1 MKTSMRIRKLPS
13 SVHARLTAIAVGL
26 AVLCA
31 LSGWTFELPSL
42 PQSPA
47 DILAG
52 HARYLTSEQL
62 TGRGVDTP
70 GIKLARDYIAR
81 EFAKYGLRPG
91 GDNGT
96 YLQGF
101 DVPIGV
107 TIKEPTALVLES
119 NKPLHLN
126 QDWTPLGLSNSGTVE
141 AEVVFA
147 GYGITVKDYGYDDYA
162 GLDVKGRIVLVLRY
176 EPPPKDEKSP
186 FQKAPRYSSHAAL
199 YAKAANARDHGAIG
213 MILVD
218 LNNTPDEQRELL
230 STRRT
235 LWRSNASVVAGQIKR
250 RVADK
255 WLEPHGISLAALKER
270 IDREEKPA
278 STTVPGLRA
287 SFSVTLEEIRQ
298 RAENVVGILPGSD
311 PDLKDENIVVGAHFD
326 HLGFGHYGTRGSA
339 TEGQIHHGA
348 DDNASGTAVL
358 LRVAEQMARSEA
370 RPARTVIFAA
380 FSGEELG
387 LHGSRHYVGH
397 PPFPISSTKTMLN
410 LDMVGRLRNNRLTVF
425 GTPSAKELKTTI
437 MEEASKLGI
446 HITEPDG
453 VGRSDHISF
462 YTKKIP
468 AVHFF
473 TGTHGDYHRPSDTWD
488 KLNLEGMGRVA
499 ELVLACAYRLAA
511 TKEPMNFVA
520 LPLPARL
527 TQDAERE
534 GYGTYLG
541 SIPDFERTTDGV
553 RLAGVRDGS
562 PAALAGLQEGD
573 IIISLAERKINNL
586 EDLVAVLR
594 SKRPGDSVEVIV
606 LRDNKPL
613 TVKAILKG
621 RG

>member
-1 MKTSMRIRKLPS
+1 MRTRKRPISLHS
-13 SVHARLTAIAVGL
+13 RLAAMAAGL
-26 AVLCA
+26 VIVVA
-31 LSGWTFELPSL
+31 LHGWTFEIPSL
-42 PQSPA
+42 PQSAA

-52 HARYLTSEQL
+52 HARYLASEQL

-101 DVPIGV
+101 NVPIGV
-107 TIKEPTALVLES
+107 TVKEPTALALGADS
-119 NKPLHLN
+119 PLSLN
-126 QDWTPLGLSNSGTVE
+126 QDWTPLGLSDSGAVE

-147 GYGITVKDYGYDDYA
+147 GYGITAKDYGYDDYA
-162 GLDVKGRIVLVLRY
+162 GLDVKGKIVLVLRY
-176 EPPPKDEKSP
+176 EPPPKDDKSP
-186 FQKAPRYSSHAAL
+186 FQEAPRYSSHAAL
-199 YAKAANARDHGAIG
+199 YAKAANARDHGALG

-218 LNNTPDEQRELL
+218 LNHTGNERRELL
-230 STRRT
+230 STRRS
-235 LWRSNASVVAGQIKR
+235 LWRSNASVVAAQIKR
-250 RVADK
+250 RLADK
-255 WLEPHGISLAALKER
+255 WLEPHGMSLAALKER
-270 IDREEKPA
+270 IDREGKPA
-278 STTVPGLRA
+278 STTIPGLKA
-287 SFSVTLEEIRQ
+287 SLSVSLEEIRE

-311 PDLKDENIVVGAHFD
+311 PALRSENIVIGAHFD
-326 HLGFGHYGTRGSA
+326 HLGFGHYGTRGSS

-358 LRVAEQMARSEA
+358 LRVAEQMARSGSK
-370 RPARTVIFAA
+370 PARTVIFAA

-387 LHGSRHYVGH
+387 LHGSRHYVSH
-397 PPFPISSTKTMLN
+397 APMPVLATKAMLN

-425 GTPSAKELKTTI
+425 GARSAKELRATI
-437 MEEASKLGI
+437 MDEAGKSGLR
-446 HITEPDG
+446 ITESDG

-468 AVHFF
+468 SAHFF
-473 TGTHGDYHRPSDTWD
+473 TGTHADYHRPSDTWE
-488 KLNLEGMGRVA
+488 KLNFEGMGKVA
-499 ELVLACAYRLAA
+499 EFILAAAYRLAG
-511 TKEPMNFVA
+511 TTESMDYVA
-520 LPLPARL
+520 LPLPAHL
-527 TQDAERE
+527 NHDGERR

-553 RLAGVRDGS
+553 RLAGVREGS
-562 PAALAGLQEGD
+562 PAALAGLREGD
-573 IIISLAERKINNL
+573 IIIRLAERKINNL

-594 SKRPGDSVEVIV
+594 SKKPGDAVEIIV

-613 TVKAILKG
+613 TVKAILKD